1 MSWHPGSRAYQD
13 HKATHV
19 PNDISRGNPISGFES
34 LAVSGSGQPF
44 YEASMGAGSFSP
56 TPETHFDQMKA
67 YNGWDS
73 LATNVNVHYPSY
85 PQSEFPGTNQYCSQN
100 PYGAGYELPNFSHSS
115 FVETRVEPLDYQLPA
130 TAQLLPMQFPANM
143 GYSNELCDS
152 PCITTKKSKEL
163 VGMGLYDD
171 KNGSMLS
178 ASPLTGVGNFEAS
191 AGLQRNSLGKGLKL
205 EETWQP
211 PGEEPTDEAD
221 DYSSDEGE
229 DLPAAPPS
237 QQPQT
242 QVYTGY
248 EDLSNQTFFFDNDD
262 QYNDYIA
269 FNTAMQFCEPKAP
282 DPASGNFLWI

>member
-1 MSWHPGSRAYQD
+1 
-13 HKATHV
+13 
-19 PNDISRGNPISGFES
+19 
-34 LAVSGSGQPF
+34 
-44 YEASMGAGSFSP
+44 MGAGSFSP
-56 TPETHFDQMKA
+56 TQGTQFDQIKG

-73 LATNVNVHYPSY
+73 LATNFNTHYPSY
-85 PQSEFPGTNQYCSQN
+85 PQSEFPASNQHCLQN
-100 PYGAGYELPNFSHSS
+100 PYGAIHEQPDFSHSS
-115 FVETRVEPLDYQLPA
+115 FVETRVDPSEYQLPP
-130 TAQLLPMQFPANM
+130 TAQLLPMQFPADM
-143 GYSNELCDS
+143 GYSNELQDS

-178 ASPLTGVGNFEAS
+178 ASHLTGMGNIEAS
-191 AGLQRNSLGKGLKL
+191 AGRQRGSLGKGLKL

-211 PGEEPTDEAD
+211 PGEEPIDEAD

-237 QQPQT
+237 HQPQT

-262 QYNDYIA
+262 QYNDQYNDYFA

-282 DPASGNFLWI
+282 DPNSGNFLWI

>member
-1 MSWHPGSRAYQD
+1 MSWHPGSRAYLGST
-13 HKATHV
+13 ATHV
-19 PNDISRGNPISGFES
+19 PSDIRHGNPISGFES
-34 LAVSGSGQPF
+34 LAVSGSQPL
-44 YEASMGAGSFSP
+44 YENPISAGSFSQ
-56 TPETHFDQMKA
+56 TSGTYFDQTEA
-67 YNGWDS
+67 YDGWDS
-73 LATNVNVHYPSY
+73 LATSFDVHYPSY
-85 PQSEFPGTNQYCSQN
+85 PHPGFPATNQYYLQN
-100 PYGAGYELPNFSHSS
+100 PCGAGQEQPDLSHSS
-115 FVETRVEPLDYQLPA
+115 FVETRVEPLPYHLPP
-130 TAQLLPMQFPANM
+130 TAQLLPMQFPVNM
-143 GYSNELCDS
+143 GYSNEPCDP

-178 ASPLTGVGNFEAS
+178 ASHLTGPGHIEAS
-191 AGLQRNSLGKGLKL
+191 AGLHRSSLGKGLKL

-211 PGEEPTDEAD
+211 PGEEAIDEAD

-282 DPASGNFLWI
+282 DPTSGNFLWI